1 MMDGDKDGGTTQ
13 RRLLCVWLPHW
24 PITRLRQPPLPGK
37 PLVTVNSEHGQRRVV
52 AVEPGVD
59 GLLPGQTLA
68 EARALYPGLIPLEA
82 DPAGDLA
89 ALQGLAAWAERYTP
103 LAAPDVLMDRGPN
116 LDHGLWLDI
125 TGCAHLLGGEAA
137 LLADLSARLARQDIL
152 ARLALA
158 GTAGAAW
165 ALARMPGG
173 NERIVV
179 PPGGEEAALVL
190 LPIAALRLAVR
201 EVAALRQ
208 VGVRTIGNLLRLPR
222 ADVTA
227 RFGAMAVLRLD
238 QALGRA
244 EEAIAW
250 PRPAVPF
257 HEVLAFAEPIGTA
270 EDLSHALAL
279 LAERVCARLDAAGQ
293 GGLRFVARFFR
304 VDNSVREIA
313 LALARPGRDAA
324 YLAKLL
330 GMKLETVD
338 PGFGVEAVSLAAEE
352 SAVLSAVQAEAF
364 RIADDLDGLDAVVD
378 RLANDLGPERVWRV
392 APFPSHVPERAVAR
406 VPVLQCAPGWESDP
420 SCPRPIR
427 LLRRPEPI
435 EVTAPVPDDPPIL
448 FRWRRRVHRVRAATG
463 PERIAAEWWKNKKQD
478 LTVRLESD
486 LIRDYY
492 QVEDADGAKFWVFRA
507 GLHGGERQR
516 SASDQALS
524 APRWFLHGLFA

>member
-1 MMDGDKDGGTTQ
+1 
-13 RRLLCVWLPHW
+13 
-24 PITRLRQPPLPGK
+24 
-37 PLVTVNSEHGQRRVV
+37 VTVNSEHGQRRVV

-270 EDLSHALAL
+270 EDLSYALAL

-463 PERIAAEWWKNKKQD
+463 PERIAAEWWKSKKQD
-478 LTVRLESD
+478 LTARLESD

-507 GLHGGERQR
+507 GLHGG
-516 SASDQALS
+516 DHT
-524 APRWFLHGLFA
+524 PRWFLHGLFA